1 MGKKSKSLDP
11 DDIPSVRRAREL
23 YVKGMRELMAKQGV
37 SSIDELEM
45 SPEARRLQSV
55 VSPFWNEPLRSD

>member
-1 MGKKSKSLDP
+1 MGKSQKSLNP

-37 SSIDELEM
+37 SSVEELEM
-45 SPEARRLQSV
+45 SPAARRLQSV
-55 VSPFWNEPLRSD
+55 ISPFWNEPLRSD